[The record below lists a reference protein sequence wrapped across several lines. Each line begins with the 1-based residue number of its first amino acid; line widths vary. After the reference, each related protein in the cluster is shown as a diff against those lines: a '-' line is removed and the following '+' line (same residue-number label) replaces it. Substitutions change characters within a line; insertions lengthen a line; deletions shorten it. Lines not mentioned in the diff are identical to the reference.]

1 MNTCNV
7 HKNAPALNV
16 PKTLVKD
23 MKIEIKNAD
32 DKWQEIDGIKENHQ
46 RLVKIKIGKTT
57 KAIRFTLTS
66 TNGNEIADI
75 YSIEIIYGTKG
86 ADNN

>member
-16 PKTLVKD
+16 PKTLVKN

-46 RLVKIKIGKTT
+46 SLVKIKIGKTT

-75 YSIEIIYGTKG
+75 YSI
-86 ADNN
+86 DLR

>member
-1 MNTCNV
+1 
-7 HKNAPALNV
+7 
-16 PKTLVKD
+16 

-46 RLVKIKIGKTT
+46 RLVKIKIGKPQ
-57 KAIRFTLTS
+57 KQLFYFNINQRKRNRRYLFNRF
-66 TNGNEIADI
+66 
-75 YSIEIIYGTKG
+75 EIIYGTKG

>member
-16 PKTLVKD
+16 PKTLVKN

-46 RLVKIKIGKTT
+46 RLG
-57 KAIRFTLTS
+57 
-66 TNGNEIADI
+66 
-75 YSIEIIYGTKG
+75 
-86 ADNN
+86 

>member
-1 MNTCNV
+1 M
-7 HKNAPALNV
+7 
-16 PKTLVKD
+16 
-23 MKIEIKNAD
+23 E
-32 DKWQEIDGIKENHQ
+32 EIDGIKENHQ

-75 YSIEIIYGTKG
+75 YSI
-86 ADNN
+86 DLR

>member
-57 KAIRFTLTS
+57 KLINKSQNTPQSRLQK
-66 TNGNEIADI
+66 N
-75 YSIEIIYGTKG
+75 KKK
-86 ADNN
+86 

>member
-57 KAIRFTLTS
+57 KARF
-66 TNGNEIADI
+66 
-75 YSIEIIYGTKG
+75 EIIYGTKG